1 MMRIIFAVIIFF
13 VVITIGPAILKQL
26 FQLLTTFNPIGWAM
40 KAGKATS
47 DEAVEADVQCL
58 KNTAK
63 QYGLDSQANA
73 ACGTKKGT
81 DYITCMKEFF
91 LTNEDALSAAM
102 KAGTNGT
109 PKDFA
114 VACAGTTTQTTIKDA
129 GENFAWAKFCSK
141 FPKWVPGFFKKWI
154 QCPGA

>member
-1 MMRIIFAVIIFF
+1 MMRIIG
-13 VVITIGPAILKQL
+13 VVILLFVILAIGPAVIKQI
-26 FQLLTTFNPIGWAM
+26 FQLLSSFNPIAWAM
-40 KAGKATS
+40 KAAKATT
-47 DEAVEADVQCL
+47 DDAVEANVQCL

-63 QYGLDSQANA
+63 QYGLERQANA
-73 ACGTKKGT
+73 AWGTKKGT

-91 LTNEDALSAAM
+91 LTDEDALSAAA

-114 VACAGTTTQTTIKDA
+114 VACAGTTTQTTVKDA
-129 GENFAWAKFCSK
+129 AENFAWAKFCSK